1 YVMLDSPQP
10 TPQTHGWTTA
20 GWNAAPTVSRVISR
34 IGPML
39 QIFPDVE
46 HAAQIDAQLAIPMHP
61 AVPRGVRPLG
71 PGNDPGDPRK
81 LEAEHRATRQAE
93 KLARTTA
100 AHTLAIRK
108 KTAGENMDE

>member
-1 YVMLDSPQP
+1 
-10 TPQTHGWTTA
+10 
-20 GWNAAPTVSRVISR
+20 
-34 IGPML
+34 
-39 QIFPDVE
+39 VE

-108 KTAGENMDE
+108 KTARENMDE